1 MVPLLFFYLML
12 MAASVDG
19 FLPVARQRSAVAC
32 PFRGSQKN
40 SLALFAAADDEEEDD
55 DDEYDI
61 DDSSLGD
68 WRKFRAS
75 LIDEG
80 LPGEDTKDE
89 ETTNYNAISKTEDSK
104 KKTRK
109 SVAAKNEKLLE
120 EQNAQLAEEYKA
132 GIWAHTIQQAEVG
145 GLLCRMPLE
154 AELYLGDSA
163 SGGYW
168 KQKLDLML
176 TDTDNS
182 KSDVVKGLQLDE
194 DPETVTIAKV
204 DQ

>member
-1 MVPLLFFYLML
+1 MVVT
-12 MAASVDG
+12 VDG
-19 FLPVARQRSAVAC
+19 FLPVSRERSLTSC
-32 PFRGSQKN
+32 PFRGFHHSQRN
-40 SLALFAAADDEEEDD
+40 SLALCAAADDDEDD
-55 DDEYDI
+55 DDDDDI
-61 DDSSLGD
+61 DDTSLGD

-80 LPGEDTKDE
+80 LPGEETMDE
-89 ETTNYNAISKTEDSK
+89 ENVNAITKTDDSK

-120 EQNAQLAEEYKA
+120 EQNAQLAEEYKT

-168 KQKLDLML
+168 KQKLNLML

-194 DPETVTIAKV
+194 DPETITTAKV